1 MAGAVEQLLPVDKR
15 IQLKHRGLVV
25 LIAKGEVVG
34 MKACKVEVEA
44 KSGEQKRQER
54 TAIHTATHE
63 AAVIQ
68 AVRILDHNVSSLT
81 TGQMEA
87 IAFVHLGCPAVRPL
101 GSGNKKQIQKEFA
114 KHRSASTWNGNNK
127 RAVDLA
133 GGDAGDAKRHKAF
146 PPR

>member
-1 MAGAVEQLLPVDKR
+1 
-15 IQLKHRGLVV
+15 
-25 LIAKGEVVG
+25 

-54 TAIHTATHE
+54 TAMHTATHE

-87 IAFVHLGCPAVRPL
+87 IAFVHLGCPAVNPL
-101 GSGNKKQIQKEFA
+101 GGGSKKQKQTGFA
-114 KHRSASTWNGNNK
+114 KHCSTSTWNGHNK
-127 RAVDLA
+127 RAGALA
-133 GGDAGDAKRHKAF
+133 GGDAGDAKRHRTS
-146 PPR
+146 PPRYLGVAGRSCSRQPLVPRYS